1 MQISIGLTSLSN
13 YVAKSDVVLSGV
25 TGLHECNITRT
36 GDTYTVTG
44 DNGVGTITG
53 TVTSGIN
60 TVVVTN
66 NGAAGIEAGNDQA
79 SGTLTFEFDPTPDPA
94 AGEFTTLNQLAAL
107 RLPIGGST
115 MAVGIINLY
124 CSLTITSG
132 DALKAILLATAIGF
146 IVIGATVISG
156 KVRGFSDDIPPLPIV
171 VLSVMTAICLYAS
184 LF

>member
-1 MQISIGLTSLSN
+1 MVTVIAMQIVGAVCVIIGLIMNLDPIGFN
-13 YVAKSDVVLSGV
+13 ERIMGKVDKKAVNPL
-25 TGLHECNITRT
+25 
-36 GDTYTVTG
+36 
-44 DNGVGTITG
+44 
-53 TVTSGIN
+53 
-60 TVVVTN
+60 
-66 NGAAGIEAGNDQA
+66 AG
-79 SGTLTFEFDPTPDPA
+79 
-94 AGEFTTLNQLAAL
+94 L
-107 RLPIGGST
+107 RLPLGGSL
-115 MAVGIINLY
+115 MAIGIINLY

>member
-1 MQISIGLTSLSN
+1 MQIVGAICVVIGIVMNL
-13 YVAKSDVVLSGV
+13 DP
-25 TGLHECNITRT
+25 
-36 GDTYTVTG
+36 
-44 DNGVGTITG
+44 VGFNERIFG
-53 TVTSGIN
+53 KVDKKA
-60 TVVVTN
+60 V
-66 NGAAGIEAGNDQA
+66 
-79 SGTLTFEFDPTPDPA
+79 
-94 AGEFTTLNQLAAL
+94 NQLAAL

-132 DALKAILLATAIGF
+132 DALKSILLATAIGF

>member
-1 MQISIGLTSLSN
+1 MVTVIAMQIVGAICVVIGIVMNL
-13 YVAKSDVVLSGV
+13 DP
-25 TGLHECNITRT
+25 
-36 GDTYTVTG
+36 
-44 DNGVGTITG
+44 VGFNERIFG
-53 TVTSGIN
+53 KVDKKA
-60 TVVVTN
+60 V
-66 NGAAGIEAGNDQA
+66 
-79 SGTLTFEFDPTPDPA
+79 
-94 AGEFTTLNQLAAL
+94 NQLAAL

-132 DALKAILLATAIGF
+132 DALKSILLATAIGF

>member
-1 MQISIGLTSLSN
+1 MVTVIAMQIVGAICVVIGIVMNL
-13 YVAKSDVVLSGV
+13 DP
-25 TGLHECNITRT
+25 
-36 GDTYTVTG
+36 
-44 DNGVGTITG
+44 VGFNERIFG
-53 TVTSGIN
+53 KVDKKA
-60 TVVVTN
+60 V
-66 NGAAGIEAGNDQA
+66 
-79 SGTLTFEFDPTPDPA
+79 
-94 AGEFTTLNQLAAL
+94 NQLAAL

-132 DALKAILLATAIGF
+132 DALKSILLATAIGF

-156 KVRGFSDDIPPLPIV
+156 TVRGFSDDIPPLPIV

>member
-1 MQISIGLTSLSN
+1 MVTVIAMQIVGAICVVIGIVMNL
-13 YVAKSDVVLSGV
+13 DP
-25 TGLHECNITRT
+25 
-36 GDTYTVTG
+36 
-44 DNGVGTITG
+44 VGFNERIFG
-53 TVTSGIN
+53 KVDKKA
-60 TVVVTN
+60 V
-66 NGAAGIEAGNDQA
+66 
-79 SGTLTFEFDPTPDPA
+79 
-94 AGEFTTLNQLAAL
+94 NQLAAL

-156 KVRGFSDDIPPLPIV
+156 KVRGFSDDIPPLPIA

>member
-1 MQISIGLTSLSN
+1 MVTVIAMQIVGAICVVIGIVMNL
-13 YVAKSDVVLSGV
+13 DP
-25 TGLHECNITRT
+25 
-36 GDTYTVTG
+36 
-44 DNGVGTITG
+44 VGFNERIFG
-53 TVTSGIN
+53 KVDKKA
-60 TVVVTN
+60 V
-66 NGAAGIEAGNDQA
+66 
-79 SGTLTFEFDPTPDPA
+79 
-94 AGEFTTLNQLAAL
+94 NQLAAL

-171 VLSVMTAICLYAS
+171 ILSVMTAICLYAS